1 MNCGQT
7 VESGSVR
14 PSHVVLESL
23 KVGVLGNFFIAVSTD
38 RDETAINDMDE
49 YVENKQYDS

>member
-49 YVENKQYDS
+49 DVENKQYDS